1 MAGGFRD
8 QVAADIVRTFL
19 NADEF
24 AELREIG
31 DGTNATT
38 CLMVISEAG
47 NASVLS
53 GVEIRAGH
61 IAALLE
67 TKNLPENHSLGCTV
81 FIDGQVYTVEN
92 EPMDAHGMTELLL
105 RRLY

>member
-8 QVAADIVRTFL
+8 QLEADIARTFL

-24 AELREIG
+24 AEFHEIG
-31 DGTNATT
+31 DGTNATA

-47 NASVLS
+47 AASALS

-61 IAALLE
+61 IAAVLE
-67 TKNLPENHSLGCTV
+67 TKNLPENHALGCSI
-81 FIDGQVYTVEN
+81 FIDGKIYSVEN

-105 RRLY
+105 KRLY